1 MPVIGVA
8 LSIPEPWATE
18 LQDYRTGLDP
28 TAALVPTHI
37 TLVPPTEIDDDAL
50 AEVEGHLDEVAEA
63 GAAFTVHLR
72 GTGTFRPVSP
82 VVFVSLAEGIS
93 QTEQLA
99 AAVRSGPLDVDV
111 EFPYH
116 PHVTVAHHLDRGP
129 AGPRPSTSS
138 RTSSARSRCRA
149 STSTS
154 TTPPRAGGRRVTS
167 RCCKDPGT
175 TDPCPR

>member
-28 TAALVPTHI
+28 SAALVPTHI
-37 TLVPPTEIDDDAL
+37 TLIPPTDIDEDAVPVVEEHL
-50 AEVEGHLDEVAEA
+50 AKVAED
-63 GAAFTVHLR
+63 GAAFALHLR

-82 VVFVSLAEGIS
+82 VVFISLVQGIS

-111 EFPYH
+111 DFPFH
-116 PHVTVAHHLDRGP
+116 PHVTVAHHLTDEQMDRAFDELAEFECSYEVTRFHLYVHDAADGWRPTRDFVLQRGP
-129 AGPRPSTSS
+129 E
-138 RTSSARSRCRA
+138 
-149 STSTS
+149 
-154 TTPPRAGGRRVTS
+154 GG
-167 RCCKDPGT
+167 
-175 TDPCPR
+175 

>member
-28 TAALVPTHI
+28 SAALVPTHI
-37 TLVPPTEIDDDAL
+37 TLIPPTDIDDDAL
-50 AEVEGHLDEVAEA
+50 TVVEEHLAKVADD
-63 GAAFTVHLR
+63 GPAFAVHLR

-82 VVFVSLAEGIS
+82 VVFISLVQGIS

-111 EFPYH
+111 EFPFH
-116 PHVTVAHHLDRGP
+116 PHVTVAHHLTEEQLDRAFDELAEFECEFEVTSFHLYVHDAAEGWHPTRDFALRGP
-129 AGPRPSTSS
+129 G
-138 RTSSARSRCRA
+138 
-149 STSTS
+149 
-154 TTPPRAGGRRVTS
+154 
-167 RCCKDPGT
+167 D
-175 TDPCPR
+175 D